1 MTAMPEANDNS
12 PAVYWALRIADAYAA
27 SLTSQPLDE
36 ASMDALRRDLAVQ
49 IEVGLSFRGSIWLLH
64 ANRVL
69 DTWDDERGVKDNTVR
84 IVESEGAFVMKPR
97 NRGGTPDETAPTI

>member
-1 MTAMPEANDNS
+1 MPEANDNS
-12 PAVYWALRIADAYAA
+12 PAVYWALRIADAYGA

-84 IVESEGAFVMKPR
+84 IVEAEGAFVMKPR